1 MPARRLSLSILAAM
15 CLALFATAGSAQPA
29 AAAAAS
35 GCRHEKAVGLPE
47 WFTRGAWRNHQT
59 MVVLDIPDQMPVEVS
74 SSGVA
79 IRRPG
84 ALAEHLHDLGSVAI
98 RTGTLTP
105 GARPQV
111 LVQLASGG
119 VVPLDREFA
128 PRSAVEFAVDKRP
141 ASGDNK
147 GGEGTIR
154 TLHDWVLVQGEV
166 IGYADIEGEDSN
178 EGPNKSIFRWRNGFV
193 RFRLG
198 APTEYQAFLEQTH
211 PDPLRP
217 YFRLA
222 HPYLAGLGDTAYI
235 IMMDGDM
242 GLRKLGSEDQVLDD
256 EKNKMKAFPEH
267 LKGEDAPKFWDWAER
282 EEFPRLMEEVE
293 RATMPTGLYA
303 WDNALFIV
311 SRSFER
317 GRRAWYL
324 SKIDPVRDKLLWT
337 VPIKSDAHHLTVV
350 PGPKE
355 WAFFEKGPVT
365 RPGSATKLFDQRTE
379 QVLFVSSARMQAPK
393 LKSLC
398 N

>member
-1 MPARRLSLSILAAM
+1 MPARRLPLLILLAAV
-15 CLALFATAGSAQPA
+15 CLALFALAGNAQPM
-29 AAAAAS
+29 AAAS
-35 GCRHEKAVGLPE
+35 AASECRRAAAVGLPE
-47 WFTRGAWRNHQT
+47 WFTRGAWRNPQT
-59 MVVLDIPDQMPVEVS
+59 MVVLDIPDRMPVEVS

-84 ALAEHLHDLGSVAI
+84 ALTEHLHDLGPVAI

-111 LVQLASGG
+111 LLQVADGG

-128 PRSAVEFAVDKRP
+128 PRPAMEFAVNKRA
-141 ASGDNK
+141 ASPDNK
-147 GGEGTIR
+147 GAKGTIR
-154 TLHDWVLVQGEV
+154 ALHDFVVVEGHV

-178 EGPNKSIFRWRNGFV
+178 PGPNKSIFRWRNGFV

-198 APTEYQAFLEQTH
+198 APTEFQAFQEQTH

-222 HPYLAGLGDTAYI
+222 QPYLAGLGDAAYI
-235 IMMDGDM
+235 ITMDGDM
-242 GLRKLGSEDQVLDD
+242 GLRKLGREDYDLV
-256 EKNKMKAFPEH
+256 EMKAFPAH
-267 LKGEDAPKFWDWAER
+267 LRGKDAPRFWDWAELD
-282 EEFPRLMEEVE
+282 EFPRLMEEVE
-293 RATMPTGLYA
+293 HATMPTGLYA

-317 GRRAWYL
+317 GHRAWYL
-324 SKIDPVRDKLLWT
+324 SKIDPVHDRLLWT
-337 VPIKSDAHHLTVV
+337 VPIQSDAHHLTVV
-350 PGPKE
+350 PGPRE

-365 RPGSATKLFDQRTE
+365 RPGPATKLFDQRTE
-379 QVLFVSSARMQAPK
+379 DVLFVSSARMQVPK